1 MEFLGEVWKTEGRPA
16 WVIEASSLGVITQG
30 RTKKEALAMLKD
42 AIEELIYSYF
52 HKKVK
57 IVVQDHGN
65 GVVGVSCLD
74 GNLLLSL
81 SLIKQREASGQ
92 TVRDVAKRL
101 GSKSPNAYA
110 RYERGTVSM
119 SLDKYDQLLHAVNPK
134 ISGISLTI

>member
-57 IVVQDHGN
+57 IVVQDT
-65 GVVGVSCLD
+65 
-74 GNLLLSL
+74 LL
-81 SLIKQREASGQ
+81 
-92 TVRDVAKRL
+92 
-101 GSKSPNAYA
+101 
-110 RYERGTVSM
+110 
-119 SLDKYDQLLHAVNPK
+119 
-134 ISGISLTI
+134 